1 MVVRVNEAEVMRQL
15 KEVRS
20 KSKYEAERLR
30 AHIIISATSL
40 RSKAEVS
47 RVVGCSR
54 TTVQKAVK
62 MFDAGGV
69 SELRDR
75 RRENVCRPIKE
86 RAKILDLLPNLVSKQ
101 PGELGWMRSTW
112 TVELVALEVARQLD
126 IKVSRSHMG
135 MLLREA
141 GCRRV
146 RPKTTI
152 VKAPKDRVEQVLALH
167 HELQMLPL
175 EDDIFFADEVD
186 VHLNPKVGPDWAPKG
201 VRKELPT
208 PGQNAKHYVA
218 GALDICTQELVCVDG
233 PKKTSDLFI
242 SLVDRLVERH
252 TGKGKIHLVLDN
264 YIIHHSKKTRKAVEK
279 HNGLVVLHFLPPY
292 CPDDNPIERV
302 WLDLHTCVTRNHRH
316 PVIEQLMAAV
326 RHFCDNYAPGGRYHH
341 PLAA

>member
-101 PGELGWMRSTW
+101 PGELGVDAVDMDSGVGGFGGGT
-112 TVELVALEVARQLD
+112 T
-126 IKVSRSHMG
+126 
-135 MLLREA
+135 A
-141 GCRRV
+141 GHQSESQPHGHAAERGGLS
-146 RPKTTI
+146 PG
-152 VKAPKDRVEQVLALH
+152 AAKD
-167 HELQMLPL
+167 
-175 EDDIFFADEVD
+175 DDCE
-186 VHLNPKVGPDWAPKG
+186 
-201 VRKELPT
+201 
-208 PGQNAKHYVA
+208 
-218 GALDICTQELVCVDG
+218 GA
-233 PKKTSDLFI
+233 
-242 SLVDRLVERH
+242 
-252 TGKGKIHLVLDN
+252 
-264 YIIHHSKKTRKAVEK
+264 
-279 HNGLVVLHFLPPY
+279 
-292 CPDDNPIERV
+292 
-302 WLDLHTCVTRNHRH
+302 
-316 PVIEQLMAAV
+316 
-326 RHFCDNYAPGGRYHH
+326 
-341 PLAA
+341 